1 MLSSRLLTLV
11 RSVIVLASLLAGREA
26 VAQQPVPT
34 PKHRDL
40 HALVRPAIQADS
52 ALQAL
57 QPPAVAYVWFQATP
71 DGHVV
76 ASGRDT
82 SRVSLL
88 RHAAALGKVT
98 AQGFAPAG
106 VLAPAKMVYAWIE
119 VSGKP

>member
-1 MLSSRLLTLV
+1 
-11 RSVIVLASLLAGREA
+11 
-26 VAQQPVPT
+26 
-34 PKHRDL
+34 L
-40 HALVRPAIQADS
+40 HALVRPAIQADT

-71 DGHVV
+71 DGHVL

-88 RHAAALGKVT
+88 RHAAALGRVR